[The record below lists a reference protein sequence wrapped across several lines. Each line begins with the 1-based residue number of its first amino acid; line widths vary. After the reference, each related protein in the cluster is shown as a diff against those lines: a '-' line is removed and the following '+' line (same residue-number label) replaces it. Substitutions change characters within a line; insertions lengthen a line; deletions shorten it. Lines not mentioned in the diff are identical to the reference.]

1 MTAEEYRELGF
12 AYVKEK
18 NWTAALKALRESEK
32 RFLEQSAAEQ
42 STGSVPPQ
50 VLSALGLC
58 MAMAEN
64 RIQEGVQYCQRAI
77 NDQAHEA
84 QFYYHLGLVYLK
96 APNKKKALNSFY
108 NGLKLNPSHA
118 RIRKQLHEMGV
129 RKLPILSFLPRDHFL
144 NKFFGQLI
152 RSNTKQSLSH

>member
-12 AYVKEK
+12 AYLKEK
-18 NWTAALKALRESEK
+18 NWNAALKALRESEK
-32 RFLEQSAAEQ
+32 RFLERSTEQ
-42 STGSVPPQ
+42 TADAVPPQ

-64 RIQEGVQYCQRAI
+64 RIQDGVLYCQRAI
-77 NDQAHEA
+77 NDEAYEA
-84 QFYYHLGLVYLK
+84 QFYYYLGLVYLK

-108 NGLKLNPSHA
+108 NGLKVNPSHT
-118 RIRKQLHEMGV
+118 RIKKQLHEMGI
-129 RKLPILSFLPRDHFL
+129 RKMPLLSFLPRDHFL

-152 RSNTKQSLSH
+152 RSNAKQSLSH